1 MYVLACAIV
10 CGIAAA
16 QALFNMPAIIEALAA
31 GDRRASLRKWAAT
44 GGLVLLPALLMAAP
58 VFASFYDAARM
69 AAGSSIPV
77 SSGRVSVAMGLV
89 GGVAVVA
96 LAIGRAIASWP
107 GASFWSVGR
116 LLAGILFGSIA
127 ITATALQLSFLD
139 KNSGMVSF
147 GFFRD
152 QVKDM
157 HCDSDVILARW
168 DMREGTPVIYRCP
181 KAYMLNGYSSAPFV
195 PWPDYTEGVSV
206 DLGKALHAVL
216 KDAKQQQ

>member
-1 MYVLACAIV
+1 MYVLACAVV

-16 QALFNMPAIIEALAA
+16 QALFRMSAIFEALAA
-31 GDRRASLRKWAAT
+31 GERRASFKMWAST

-58 VFASFYDAARM
+58 VFTSFYDAARM
-69 AAGSSIPV
+69 AAGDPIAV
-77 SSGRVSVAMGLV
+77 SSGRVSVAIGLV
-89 GGVAVVA
+89 GGLAVVT

-107 GASFWSVGR
+107 RASFWSVGR

-139 KNSGMVSF
+139 ENSGMVSF

-157 HCDSDVILARW
+157 RCDSDVILARW
-168 DMREGTPVIYRCP
+168 DMHEGTPVVYRCP
-181 KAYMLNGYSSAPFV
+181 KAYVLNGYSSSPFV
-195 PWPDYTEGVSV
+195 PWPDYTEGASV

-216 KDAKQQQ
+216 RDAKKQ